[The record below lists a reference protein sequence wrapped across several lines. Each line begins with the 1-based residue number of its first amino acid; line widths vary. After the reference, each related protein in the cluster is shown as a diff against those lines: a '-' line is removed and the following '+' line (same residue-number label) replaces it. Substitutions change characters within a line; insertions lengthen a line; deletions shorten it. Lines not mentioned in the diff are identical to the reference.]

1 MKWFI
6 AHLSTMTPLGAYLWL
21 FTILLLCGF
30 GLPIPED
37 ISLIAAGYFSWRAK
51 QGHPTPVSTSTWR
64 SPSVSLAV
72 LAGDTIAF
80 FFGRRYGRRV
90 LASNLARRYFTPKR
104 QLRTR
109 AYFRKFGSKV
119 VLVGRF
125 TPGLRFTIFFTA
137 GTLHVRPVGVLHL
150 RLRRGGVLRARAGLR
165 RLGSSASRSTRSSS
179 TRAATEHGILI
190 AIVIVAAVVVDQA
203 DAPAQA
209 HRAHG
214 GGGGVAGMAKPST
227 KAAEGRPQARAQ
239 AGPQARAQAARSRA
253 TKARRRRE
261 SCWRRSARAS
271 STTPIPIRRRRRW
284 PAIR

>member
-1 MKWFI
+1 MS
-6 AHLSTMTPLGAYLWL
+6 APGAYLWL

-37 ISLIAAGYFSWRAK
+37 ISLIAAGYLSWRGG
-51 QGHPTPVSTSTWR
+51 QGL
-64 SPSVSLAV
+64 SPELNVHKAFAVCLVAV

-137 GTLHVRPVGVLHL
+137 GTLHVRPSVFFIYDFIAAAFSVPVLVYSAWL
-150 RLRRGGVLRARAGLR
+150 FGGQIDKVITYAR
-165 RLGSSASRSTRSSS
+165 SI
-179 TRAATEHGILI
+179 EHAILV
-190 AIVIVAAVVVDQA
+190 AIVILAAIIVLRLVRRRKRIA
-203 DAPAQA
+203 AL
-209 HRAHG
+209 
-214 GGGGVAGMAKPST
+214 
-227 KAAEGRPQARAQ
+227 KAA
-239 AGPQARAQAARSRA
+239 AA
-253 TKARRRRE
+253 E
-261 SCWRRSARAS
+261 
-271 STTPIPIRRRRRW
+271 
-284 PAIR
+284 

>member
-1 MKWFI
+1 VQWFI
-6 AHLSTMTPLGAYLWL
+6 AHLTAMSAPGAYLWL

-37 ISLIAAGYFSWRAK
+37 ISLIAAGYLSWRGEHGLPPELNVHKAFA
-51 QGHPTPVSTSTWR
+51 VC
-64 SPSVSLAV
+64 LIAV

-137 GTLHVRPVGVLHL
+137 GTLHLRPSTFIIYDFSAAAFSVPVLVYSAWFFGSQIDRVVRYA
-150 RLRRGGVLRARAGLR
+150 RR
-165 RLGSSASRSTRSSS
+165 
-179 TRAATEHGILI
+179 TEHGILV
-190 AIVIVAAVVVDQA
+190 ALVVAAIIIGIKAWRRRKQIA
-203 DAPAQA
+203 ARIA
-209 HRAHG
+209 HTHT
-214 GGGGVAGMAKPST
+214 SSN
-227 KAAEGRPQARAQ
+227 
-239 AGPQARAQAARSRA
+239 AGP
-253 TKARRRRE
+253 
-261 SCWRRSARAS
+261 
-271 STTPIPIRRRRRW
+271 
-284 PAIR
+284 